1 MGSGKCILF
10 NYVTYNAY
18 IKYPSLLCVSLL
30 RHWIVHT
37 ASAKHCYIWS
47 IVFGLQDRQTFR
59 RIVCGAA
66 SRKVMAAMST

>member
-10 NYVTYNAY
+10 NYITYNAY

-37 ASAKHCYIWS
+37 ASAKHCYGQLYL
-47 IVFGLQDRQTFR
+47 VC
-59 RIVCGAA
+59 RIDKHSGE
-66 SRKVMAAMST
+66 